1 MKVLGYGG
9 LVVFGLLLA
18 WMGIS
23 ALTERGIK
31 EPRYEVERKADGY
44 EVRYYES
51 YLVAAAYV
59 PPATRQPLRAGFRML
74 SDYIGGA
81 NKGSLKIAM
90 TAPVL
95 QEDAG
100 AEIPMTKPVLRLNAP
115 TGSVVAFV
123 LPADYTLQ
131 TAPVPENPDIRI
143 REVAARRVAVMRFSG
158 YASDETI
165 DKKSKKLFSWL
176 AREGLEPEGALR
188 AAYYN
193 PPWTPPFMRRNEVMV
208 DLRRAGNHPKP

>member
-1 MKVLGYGG
+1 MKVLGYGV
-9 LVVFGLLLA
+9 LVIFGLLLA
-18 WMGIS
+18 WIGIS
-23 ALTERGIK
+23 LLTERGVE

-51 YLVAAAYV
+51 YLVAEAHV
-59 PPATRQPLRAGFRML
+59 PAGTREPLRAGFRML
-74 SDYIGGA
+74 FDYIGGA
-81 NKGSLKIAM
+81 NKGSRKIAM

-100 AEIPMTKPVLRLNAP
+100 AAKIPMTRPVLRLNAP
-115 TGSVVAFV
+115 AGSVVAFV

-143 REVAARRVAVMRFSG
+143 REVAARRVAVTRFSG

-165 DKKSKKLFSWL
+165 DKKSKRLFSWL
-176 AREGLEPEGALR
+176 ARDGLKPEGAFR

-193 PPWTPPFMRRNEVMV
+193 PPWTPPFMRKRQ
-208 DLRRAGNHPKP
+208 PSPS